1 MKHLLW
7 LVPLTLAACVASVA
21 FGARDVAV
29 ADVLAAFGGATDT
42 PGQAAAY
49 LRIPRTVL
57 AVVVG
62 AGLGVA
68 GLGLQAVTRNPLA
81 DPGIFGLLS
90 GAALAVVI
98 GIAFTG
104 LSGQIP
110 TMLTAILGAGIAAV
124 FVYLIGSLGPG
135 GPTPLKLALAGAATT
150 AALSSAT
157 SAILLPRVD
166 VMDSYR
172 FWQIGSVGGASW
184 PQLGIGVPAIMVG
197 FVLCLLMVTG
207 MNALALGDETAQGLG
222 TNVAV
227 VRGVSALG
235 AVILAG
241 TATAMAGPIGFVG
254 LIIPH
259 VCRLLVGTDHRV
271 LLPISAVVGS
281 LILVLSDTIGRVIIR
296 PEEVAVGV
304 LMPLIGA
311 PVFIWILRRQ
321 KVREL

>member
-184 PQLGIGVPAIMVG
+184 PQLGIGVPAITVG

>member
-98 GIAFTG
+98 GIA
-104 LSGQIP
+104 
-110 TMLTAILGAGIAAV
+110 
-124 FVYLIGSLGPG
+124 
-135 GPTPLKLALAGAATT
+135 
-150 AALSSAT
+150 
-157 SAILLPRVD
+157 LPV
-166 VMDSYR
+166 
-172 FWQIGSVGGASW
+172 
-184 PQLGIGVPAIMVG
+184 
-197 FVLCLLMVTG
+197 
-207 MNALALGDETAQGLG
+207 
-222 TNVAV
+222 
-227 VRGVSALG
+227 
-235 AVILAG
+235 
-241 TATAMAGPIGFVG
+241 
-254 LIIPH
+254 
-259 VCRLLVGTDHRV
+259 
-271 LLPISAVVGS
+271 
-281 LILVLSDTIGRVIIR
+281 
-296 PEEVAVGV
+296 
-304 LMPLIGA
+304 
-311 PVFIWILRRQ
+311 
-321 KVREL
+321 